1 MGLFNKNENQQA
13 QPVTQRQKLEGRYA
27 SARHNILLV
36 LLFTAVNII
45 LLVANSNTYFL
56 FSAFVPYAIVDLAM
70 FLCGK
75 YPAEIYGDLSEYEF
89 FGTSVL
95 VIAVVLAAVI
105 CGLYL
110 LCWLLSKKG
119 RVAWLIVAL
128 SLFVLDTLLM
138 LLNGIGADSII
149 DVIFHGWVILSL
161 SLGTVAHF
169 KLKKL
174 PEEDTATPELPQE

>member
-1 MGLFNKNENQQA
+1 M
-13 QPVTQRQKLEGRYA
+13 
-27 SARHNILLV
+27 I
-36 LLFTAVNII
+36 NII

-70 FLCGK
+70 LFCGK
-75 YPAEIYGDLSEYEF
+75 YPAEFYGDLSEYEF
-89 FGTSVL
+89 FGTPVL
-95 VIAVVLAAVI
+95 VIAVVIATVI

-138 LLNGIGADSII
+138 LLNGIGVDSII
-149 DVIFHGWVILSL
+149 DVVFHGWVILSL
-161 SLGTVAHF
+161 SMGVAARF

-174 PEEDTATPELPQE
+174 PEEEPVSEELPQEAPELPQE